1 MSGHIISILGIGLYY
16 LSVGV
21 GVPIVYVH
29 GNTGSSRWFEKVA
42 EIPGYRTIALDLPNF
57 GRSGALDAEPDI
69 HLYADYLLEFL
80 KALDIESPVL
90 VGHSLGGAVVQS
102 LAVRH
107 PDALKAMVL
116 VDSSSPS
123 GLVTP
128 RDRHPIIEMMR
139 TNRSILSQ
147 ALAATVPANKDSQF
161 FELLVDD
168 AVRMNEKAWIGNAE
182 ALSRFDISDRTA
194 GFTKPVLVI
203 QGKADILIT
212 EQMARQTARA
222 YPAGEFSLIENSGH
236 SPIVEAP
243 GVFIKILVE
252 FLARIR
258 IEAFAKVR

>member
-21 GVPIVYVH
+21 GAPIVYVH

-90 VGHSLGGAVVQS
+90 VGHSLGGAVAQS

-107 PDALKAMVL
+107 PDAVKAMVL

-128 RDRHPIIEMMR
+128 RDRHPVIEMMR
-139 TNRSILSQ
+139 KNRGILSQ
-147 ALAATVPANKDSQF
+147 ALAATVPANKDSRF

-194 GFTKPVLVI
+194 AFKKPVLVI

-222 YPAGEFSLIENSGH
+222 YPAGEFVLIENSGH

-243 GVFIKILVE
+243 GAFIKILVE
-252 FLARIR
+252 FLARI
-258 IEAFAKVR
+258 